1 LKGFLIEVEARNFN
15 DFCPPLICKSPLKDE
30 IFDISDFHD
39 FYTIKSLWM
48 DDFGVK
54 ILIKGKGAMKKIWNL
69 LQMAQ

>member
-1 LKGFLIEVEARNFN
+1 MTFAL
-15 DFCPPLICKSPLKDE
+15 PLICKSPLKVD

-48 DDFGVK
+48 DDYGVK
-54 ILIKGKGAMKKIWNL
+54 ILIKGKGAMKKIGNL